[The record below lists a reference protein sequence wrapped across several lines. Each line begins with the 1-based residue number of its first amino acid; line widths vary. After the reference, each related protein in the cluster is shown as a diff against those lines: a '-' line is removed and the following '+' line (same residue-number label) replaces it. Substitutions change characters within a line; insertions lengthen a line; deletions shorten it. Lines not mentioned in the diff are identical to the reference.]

1 MGECTGGRQGFF
13 RLVPFFIKKFATEI
27 ITSSIYH
34 ILIEYIPYT
43 HRAYTI
49 YSLRMSYILNE
60 HVGYSQ
66 KLYRGE

>member
-1 MGECTGGRQGFF
+1 MKSDFF
-13 RLVPFFIKKFATEI
+13 RLAPSFIKNFAAEI